1 MVSMTQTAPRFPP
14 AWQEAPER
22 IAPSGGEVVLVAAHL
37 DVDPARLSALRATFS
52 PREEERF
59 QSFATDALRSRWGAA
74 RGTLREVLG
83 RALGCPPA
91 AVQFGYGSHGKPY
104 VRGAPIRFNI
114 SHSGALAVIGLALFE
129 IGVDVELPRR
139 RRSDAIARRF
149 YAPGEVEW
157 LFSCADPDR
166 RADAFFR
173 LWTCKEAFLK
183 VTGEG
188 LSRSTRSYE
197 IALDPPRLIRATGI
211 ADAAR
216 RYSVHPLDVGDPY
229 RAAVVAEQPHPVLL
243 CYRWS

>member
-1 MVSMTQTAPRFPP
+1 MTQSPRFPTSWRP
-14 AWQEAPER
+14 APEN
-22 IAPSGGEVVLVAAHL
+22 ILPAAGEVSLVGAGL
-37 DVDPARLSALRATFS
+37 DVGPGRLATLRASFA

-59 QSFATDALRSRWGAA
+59 RSFATDALRSRWGAA
-74 RGTLREVLG
+74 RGILREVLG

-91 AVQFGYGSHGKPY
+91 EVRFAYGAHGKP
-104 VRGAPIRFNI
+104 RLAGSDLLFNI
-114 SHSGALAVIGLALFE
+114 SHSGALAVIALAGVE
-129 IGVDVELPRR
+129 VGVDVELPRP

-149 YAPGEVEW
+149 YAPGENER
-157 LFSCADPDR
+157 LFAEEDAAR

-197 IALDPPRLIRATGI
+197 IALDPPRLLWAKGI

-216 RYSVHPLDVGDPY
+216 RYSVHPLDVADPW
-229 RAAVVAEQPHPVLL
+229 RAALVVEHPRPVLFRYL
-243 CYRWS
+243 WS